1 MRRGAGLAIIALL
14 AAAGPAL
21 AQSSL
26 GIGVSEQAIDTAQ
39 QGPLGEFF
47 RWVAAHQRDFYDRL
61 RAALIDIRDSG
72 AALWLLIGLSFAYG
86 VLHAAGPGHGKVVI
100 SSYMLAN
107 ETALRRGIW
116 LSFGASI
123 IQAISAIVIVGL
135 GFLVLRQLSISQTQT
150 TQFAELASYVLVIG
164 LGLWLLVRKL
174 RVLRGPA
181 VRPAA
186 LSAAA
191 VDHHHH
197 DHHDH
202 HHHAHDHGHHDHDHD
217 HRPGGT
223 CPSCGHAHMPAPDQ
237 LKDVTGW
244 RDALAVMVS
253 VGVRPCTGALIVL
266 TFAFVSGL
274 WVAGIVSVFAMA
286 IGVTI
291 TVSILAT
298 LAVTAKNVALRL
310 SGSSALSGGLGHAI
324 EIGGALLIIAMGVVL
339 LGGALSA

>member
-1 MRRGAGLAIIALL
+1 MRRATGLAIVALV
-14 AAAGPAL
+14 AVAGPAL

-39 QGPLGEFF
+39 RGPLGEFF
-47 RWVAAHQRDFYDRL
+47 RWIAEHQRDFYDRL

-174 RVLRGPA
+174 AALRVPRA
-181 VRPAA
+181 RPAA

-197 DHHDH
+197 HDH
-202 HHHAHDHGHHDHDHD
+202 DDHPQHGHDHGHHAHDHG
-217 HRPGGT
+217 PGES

-253 VGVRPCTGALIVL
+253 VGVRPCTGGLIVL

-310 SGSSALSGGLGHAI
+310 SGASAVSGGLGHAI

-339 LGGALSA
+339 LGGALNA